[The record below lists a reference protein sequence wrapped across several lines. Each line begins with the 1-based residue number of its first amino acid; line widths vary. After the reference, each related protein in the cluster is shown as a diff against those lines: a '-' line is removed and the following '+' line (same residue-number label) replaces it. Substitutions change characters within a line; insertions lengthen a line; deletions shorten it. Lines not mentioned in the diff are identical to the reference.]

1 MSTQIGVGSICDKGA
16 NVMEVT
22 MSQLVTELEE
32 LCQLRPSFLDFNN
45 TSRLHQLN
53 SFELFFLVVG
63 TLVVGVLLGVVGVAC
78 FKRQVISMTMR
89 INMRMKM
96 MNILLWIYSEPFM
109 SHNDS
114 AGKRKWWEWL
124 DSSVTKESTM

>member
-22 MSQLVTELEE
+22 MSQLVAELEE

-45 TSRLHQLN
+45 TSSRLHQLN

-78 FKRQVISMTMR
+78 FKRQVI
-89 INMRMKM
+89 NMLVRDCV
-96 MNILLWIYSEPFM
+96 L
-109 SHNDS
+109 
-114 AGKRKWWEWL
+114 
-124 DSSVTKESTM
+124 

>member
-45 TSRLHQLN
+45 TSSRLHQLN

-63 TLVVGVLLGVVGVAC
+63 TLVIGVLLGVVGVAC
-78 FKRQVISMTMR
+78 FKRQCLPNEREELAEREGQQRLVV
-89 INMRMKM
+89 
-96 MNILLWIYSEPFM
+96 E
-109 SHNDS
+109 
-114 AGKRKWWEWL
+114 A
-124 DSSVTKESTM
+124 SSQSGVS